1 MFFMMLLMFCNSIR
15 DSFFYPGYSFCTN
28 ISRIFYRSVFL
39 SGCTWLFFFNHC
51 VNKIQYSRFFQ
62 WLRVLLC
69 DFYVSFYSC
78 FFIRYF
84 YSFFYS
90 FFLFVFLLFLRCI
103 FVIYRGDLKRIKDFR
118 NQDMFT
124 LQ

>member
-39 SGCTWLFFFNHC
+39 SGCTWLFFSITVSTKFSIRVFFNGC
-51 VNKIQYSRFFQ
+51 VFCSVIFMFR
-62 WLRVLLC
+62 
-69 DFYVSFYSC
+69 
-78 FFIRYF
+78 FIRVF
-84 YSFFYS
+84 LFVISIRFSIRFFYS
-90 FFLFVFLLFLRCI
+90 FFLLFLRCI
-103 FVIYRGDLKRIKDFR
+103 FVIYRGDLKRKKDFR